1 MSLPAV
7 IGVIEL
13 PDLPLENR
21 EAEGDLSGNL
31 DYVDSYA
38 NYNQSENRNSGKKQ
52 SGRPLLPSHGK
63 GGGGNDLGGTGNDR
77 SGNGGS
83 EACGL
88 VVANLSA
95 YLDSDLVSDEQRLIA
110 AHLAKCP
117 NCSAVL
123 TSMQETDQL
132 IQREWRDSAPL
143 PSSFAGKQSIDSIM
157 DSLPPVPVP
166 TPQFTPKRV
175 HSRTRWIRF
184 ASGVTV
190 LVCLL
195 GSLWYTY
202 LIGYSNGRRSIS
214 SSVPIIGAA
223 SLSTIARKPTITN
236 PNINLV
242 PTAFVS
248 ARRSET
254 TSMNPA
260 AISEHPELPPH
271 DQLK

>member
-1 MSLPAV
+1 LGKALIVSEKTNTRTNEFANNKYVFMFGGSDAAGSDTSRPTP

-13 PDLPLENR
+13 PDPSLENR
-21 EAEGDLSGNL
+21 DGEGDGSG
-31 DYVDSYA
+31 YPDSDD
-38 NYNQSENRNSGKKQ
+38 NYDRLENKNGGKKQ
-52 SGRPLLPSHGK
+52 AGRPLPPSHGK
-63 GGGGNDLGGTGNDR
+63 GGGGSNNSGGTGNDG
-77 SGNGGS
+77 SGNGGG
-83 EACGL
+83 EVCGL

-95 YLDSDLVSDEQRLIA
+95 YLDSDLVSDEQRLIT

-123 TSMQETDQL
+123 TSMQETDEL

-202 LIGYSNGRRSIS
+202 LIGYNNGRHSVS
-214 SSVPIIGAA
+214 SSVPILDAA
-223 SLSTIARKPTITN
+223 SLSTTTQKRPTVTGG
-236 PNINLV
+236 
-242 PTAFVS
+242 
-248 ARRSET
+248 
-254 TSMNPA
+254 
-260 AISEHPELPPH
+260 
-271 DQLK
+271 